1 MSLTALGL
9 LAAFGAGILSFVS
22 PCVLP
27 LLPGYLA
34 YAAGSSVEEAQRDAA
49 ARWRVSTGVV
59 WFVLGV
65 ILLLTLLGAAAAL
78 LGNALSTYQLL
89 LERIGGVLLIVFGV
103 ALTGLVP
110 IPWLSRDHLFQV
122 KPGQSSW
129 RRSVLMGL
137 AFGASWSACSSPI
150 LAAILVVTAVRSVVV
165 VQGIVFMLIFA
176 LGESIP
182 LLLVGLLVGRAGP
195 FLRRIHRYTTIL
207 YYVGAFVMIFV
218 GVSLLFNLFPTSA

>member
-49 ARWRVSTGVV
+49 VRWRVSASVV

-65 ILLLTLLGAAAAL
+65 ILLLTLLGAAAAV
-78 LGNALSTYQLL
+78 LGSALNTYQLL

-103 ALTGLVP
+103 VLTGLIP

-137 AFGASWSACSSPI
+137 AFAASWSACSSPI

-165 VQGIVFMLIFA
+165 VQGILFMLVFA

-195 FLRRIHRYTTIL
+195 FLRRIQRYTVIL
-207 YYVGAFVMIFV
+207 YYVGAVVMIFV
-218 GVSLLFNLFPTSA
+218 GISLVFGLFSTSA